1 MLSINPRGRLL
12 HPRARKQTLTNGS
25 VTAMPSFGAVCHIA
39 ATEAVA
45 FDYAFKPPAFR
56 DSDRIDKI
64 SFNKKGRADYVARFH
79 FLGKIAEFFDAFDGK
94 GTEFFDMTEQR
105 FGYPALL
112 LIFKTKLN
120 SFVPV
125 AFHGF
130 ALDHA
135 VGAREHNRD
144 RDQHALFVVDARL
157 AKFFSKESEHR
168 IKF

>member
-1 MLSINPRGRLL
+1 MHGLRAATTFDQGKL
-12 HPRARKQTLTNGS
+12 HLQFLGGAAALAHMARHTHAAHNGAWKQTLTNGT

-45 FDYAFKPPAFR
+45 FDHAFKPPAFR

-105 FGYPALL
+105 FGHPALL

-130 ALDHA
+130 ALDH
-135 VGAREHNRD
+135 
-144 RDQHALFVVDARL
+144 
-157 AKFFSKESEHR
+157 
-168 IKF
+168 